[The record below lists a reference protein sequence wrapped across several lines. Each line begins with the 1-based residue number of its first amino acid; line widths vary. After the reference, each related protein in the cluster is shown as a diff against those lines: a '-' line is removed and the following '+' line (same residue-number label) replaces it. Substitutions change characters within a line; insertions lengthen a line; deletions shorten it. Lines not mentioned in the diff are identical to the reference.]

1 MTLSDQSPSVS
12 WRLNDLLK
20 AGKKAK
26 AFAAASWQPPEQ
38 EAESQK
44 FAHWQPLV
52 VHLEPESPAEVEPLP
67 EEELEDSEEVAA
79 QELQE
84 AAELEEAQVEEQAM
98 VVEAVA
104 EQAKRD
110 SYEEGYQRGIEQ
122 GTADSEA
129 KWAQA
134 REAFVELTQS
144 IRTAQDD
151 MTEFYGPLKKL
162 ALHLAEQLV
171 RGELTLSSA
180 AIERLT
186 KEALKD
192 VEQQGEG
199 PIIIR
204 LHPVD
209 LEKFSA
215 HLGGELDG
223 LDLRVD
229 HDLSQGSVKVSI
241 DDSAIEDLME
251 HRLEH
256 LSEQLLGYAS
266 GKREAK
272 GSSQF
277 DSNFANPVVEKAI
290 EINDPITDGQDFLD
304 ETVLDETVLDETVI
318 DEAVVEERPI
328 EGAAFD
334 ETENNSAALDEQA
347 SNEMPKDEAP
357 LDGDMEDPNA

>member
-1 MTLSDQSPSVS
+1 MSEKNSLKWGRQMAAIPGPSIIPDRVLAAFS
-12 WRLNDLLK
+12 QPMPDLYE
-20 AGKKAK
+20 G
-26 AFAAASWQPPEQ
+26 
-38 EAESQK
+38 
-44 FAHWQPLV
+44 PL
-52 VHLEPESPAEVEPLP
+52 
-67 EEELEDSEEVAA
+67 
-79 QELQE
+79 
-84 AAELEEAQVEEQAM
+84 VEEQAM

-110 SYEEGYQRGIEQ
+110 SYEEGYQCGMEQ

-129 KWAQA
+129 KWAEA

-151 MTEFYGPLKKL
+151 MTEFYAPLKKL

-215 HLGGELDG
+215 HLSGELDG

-256 LSEQLLGYAS
+256 LSEQLLGYGS

-272 GSSQF
+272 DSSQF

-290 EINDPITDGQDFLD
+290 EINDPISDGQDFLD
-304 ETVLDETVLDETVI
+304 ETVI
-318 DEAVVEERPI
+318 DDVVEEHPI

-334 ETENNSAALDEQA
+334 DSALDEQA
-347 SNEMPKDEAP
+347 LDEQTSNEIPIDEAP
-357 LDGDMEDPNA
+357 LDKKPLDGDAEDPNA

>member
-1 MTLSDQSPSVS
+1 MSDQSTSVS
-12 WRLNDLLK
+12 WRLNDLLN

-38 EAESQK
+38 EPESQK

-52 VHLEPESPAEVEPLP
+52 VSLETEEPAEIESLS
-67 EEELEDSEEVAA
+67 EEELQNSEDI
-79 QELQE
+79 E
-84 AAELEEAQVEEQAM
+84 ALALKEAIDLKEAQVEEQAM
-98 VVEAVA
+98 VAEAVA
-104 EQAKRD
+104 DQAKRD
-110 SYEEGYQRGIEQ
+110 SFEEGYQRGMEQ

-129 KWAQA
+129 KWAEA

-151 MTEFYGPLKKL
+151 MTEFYAPLKKL

-186 KEALKD
+186 KDALKD

-204 LHPVD
+204 LHPLD
-209 LEKFSA
+209 LDKFSA
-215 HLGGELDG
+215 HLSGELDG

-229 HDLSQGSVKVSI
+229 HELSQGSVKVSI

-266 GKREAK
+266 GKLEPK
-272 GSSQF
+272 GNAQF
-277 DSNFANPVVEKAI
+277 DSNFANPVVEKVI
-290 EINDPITDGQDFLD
+290 EINEPSTDGEGFLD
-304 ETVLDETVLDETVI
+304 EAVLDET
-318 DEAVVEERPI
+318 
-328 EGAAFD
+328 
-334 ETENNSAALDEQA
+334 
-347 SNEMPKDEAP
+347 P
-357 LDGDMEDPNA
+357 LDQAAPKSTSSDQTSVDGDVEDPDA

>member
-52 VHLEPESPAEVEPLP
+52 VNLEPERLTEVEPLP
-67 EEELEDSEEVAA
+67 EEELQDSEEVEA
-79 QELQE
+79 QQLQD

-110 SYEEGYQRGIEQ
+110 SYEEGYQCGMEQ

-129 KWAQA
+129 KWAEA

-151 MTEFYGPLKKL
+151 MTEFYAPLKKL

-180 AIERLT
+180 AIERL
-186 KEALKD
+186 K
-192 VEQQGEG
+192 
-199 PIIIR
+199 
-204 LHPVD
+204 
-209 LEKFSA
+209 
-215 HLGGELDG
+215 
-223 LDLRVD
+223 
-229 HDLSQGSVKVSI
+229 
-241 DDSAIEDLME
+241 
-251 HRLEH
+251 
-256 LSEQLLGYAS
+256 
-266 GKREAK
+266 
-272 GSSQF
+272 
-277 DSNFANPVVEKAI
+277 
-290 EINDPITDGQDFLD
+290 
-304 ETVLDETVLDETVI
+304 
-318 DEAVVEERPI
+318 
-328 EGAAFD
+328 
-334 ETENNSAALDEQA
+334 
-347 SNEMPKDEAP
+347 
-357 LDGDMEDPNA
+357 

>member
-1 MTLSDQSPSVS
+1 MILSDPTQSVS

-26 AFAAASWQPPEQ
+26 AFAAASWQTPSKEP
-38 EAESQK
+38 ESQG
-44 FAHWQPLV
+44 FSRWQPLV
-52 VHLEPESPAEVEPLP
+52 LDTVPEGAVETESLDAEVLSDQQEA
-67 EEELEDSEEVAA
+67 EIEELPD
-79 QELQE
+79 
-84 AAELEEAQVEEQAM
+84 AAEFEQAAAEEQAM
-98 VVEAVA
+98 VAEAAA

-110 SYEEGYQRGIEQ
+110 AYEEGYQRGIEQ

-151 MTEFYGPLKKL
+151 MTEFYAPLKKL

-171 RGELTLSSA
+171 RGELAVSSA

-199 PIIIR
+199 PIVIH
-204 LHPVD
+204 LHPLD
-209 LEKFSA
+209 MEKFSS
-215 HLGGELDG
+215 HLNGELDG
-223 LDLRVD
+223 LDLRSD

-241 DDSAIEDLME
+241 DDSAIEDLIE

-256 LSEQLLGYAS
+256 LSEKLLGHAP
-266 GKREAK
+266 GMRETTN
-272 GSSQF
+272 SSAF
-277 DSNFANPVVEKAI
+277 DSNFANPVMEKVI
-290 EINDPITDGQDFLD
+290 EIDQTPEPLDNIVGDSQESLNDLASI
-304 ETVLDETVLDETVI
+304 
-318 DEAVVEERPI
+318 
-328 EGAAFD
+328 
-334 ETENNSAALDEQA
+334 DEQA
-347 SNEMPKDEAP
+347 MDEQAQDNQVQDNPSIDENFIDKQP
-357 LDGDMEDPNA
+357 LDNDSEDPDA